1 MPGFSYPGTPG
12 VVANEGRL
20 FEPHRQ
26 VVPRK
31 ICRLAEP
38 ITVIAVACDVE
49 FDAAD
54 FSEFGKIPFLPIDDA
69 AATLPLDGN
78 VIHCIIRRQRVT
90 VTVIGAAS
98 LVQPK
103 RNDRPQFGKIPFC
116 PCFRDGFGRSENHRN
131 GFDFFAVGIEPRSV
145 EGYVFGQFG
154 RQLGDGL
161 KTAKESKI

>member
-1 MPGFSYPGTPG
+1 MECRDFLIPALRVLSQMR
-12 VVANEGRL
+12 GRL
-20 FEPHRQ
+20 FEPYRQ
-26 VVPRK
+26 IVPRK

-103 RNDRPQFGKIPFC
+103 RNDRPQFGKIPFR
-116 PCFRDGFGRSENHRN
+116 PCFS
-131 GFDFFAVGIEPRSV
+131 
-145 EGYVFGQFG
+145 
-154 RQLGDGL
+154 
-161 KTAKESKI
+161 

>member
-20 FEPHRQ
+20 FEPYRQ
-26 VVPRK
+26 IVPRK

-103 RNDRPQFGKIPFC
+103 RNDRPQFVHVFVMASGVAKIIVMVLISLPLASN
-116 PCFRDGFGRSENHRN
+116 PV
-131 GFDFFAVGIEPRSV
+131 A
-145 EGYVFGQFG
+145 
-154 RQLGDGL
+154 
-161 KTAKESKI
+161 

>member
-20 FEPHRQ
+20 FEPYRQ
-26 VVPRK
+26 IVPRK

-103 RNDRPQFGKIPFC
+103 
-116 PCFRDGFGRSENHRN
+116 
-131 GFDFFAVGIEPRSV
+131 
-145 EGYVFGQFG
+145 
-154 RQLGDGL
+154 
-161 KTAKESKI
+161 